1 MMRTTLAGR
10 FLAMTMAGLLMA
22 SFAIAQ
28 NEDQPEVLMQAVH
41 QRQLLE
47 GADQV
52 AVAGTRLAVHA
63 QLAGLSDGYTT
74 IALVSVADDSVRV
87 LKTLQATDPQ
97 NVSQLTVLEETPK
110 RRWCLLIFCKR
121 GW

>member
-1 MMRTTLAGR
+1 MMKTTLAGR
-10 FLAMTMAGLLMA
+10 FLGMTMAGLLMA

-28 NEDQPEVLMQAVH
+28 NEDQPEVLIQAVH

-52 AVAGTRLAVHA
+52 AAAGTRLAVPA
-63 QLAGLSDGYTT
+63 QMAGLSDGYTT

-97 NVSQLTVLEETPK
+97 NVSQLTVLEEAPK